1 MKLASIK
8 LDSINKA
15 VDGLTSAVKEA
26 NLIASNIGKKVREAN
41 VRLRERISNASK
53 DFQKRLDSQRKK
65 QREELIE
72 ALGIGGAMRRTGQV
86 IKNTAKGF
94 LGRIMEF
101 LSVVLI
107 GWAVMNIPKIIK
119 GAQSLIGRLKKFYE
133 VGEKLVGDLTQ
144 FLTNF
149 GTELS
154 QIFSNLLGFDF
165 KPLQDKISSIMTKLQ
180 NDFRSVER
188 GLIRDVSNLIDATE
202 DDLIRMMGGQTLMP
216 EGEATEK
223 IDQIIFADGIDK
235 KSFDALPDLIKDGI
249 RRLAA
254 KNIMLT
260 GEDGYRFD
268 DLDLEDL
275 QKAKTSEDFEQVL
288 KNNRFQLVEG
298 KDGTKIYIPPDE
310 VKNNQNIEKDFLDIF
325 KKEEKT
331 NEDKQNQ
338 NLNKMNNKELS
349 FNTVKDNRNFAM
361 NKKSKDVFIPLNNV
375 INNSFTKQQNNS
387 DSSIA
392 LNSTDSNT
400 DYASFENQF
409 LNSIG

>member
-41 VRLRERISNASK
+41 VRLRERISNANK

-133 VGEKLVGDLTQ
+133 VGEKIVGDLTQ

-149 GTELS
+149 GSELN

-202 DDLIRMMGGQTLMP
+202 DDLLRMMGGQFMS
-216 EGEATEK
+216 EGSAKEQV
-223 IDQIIFADGIDK
+223 DQAIFDDGIDK
-235 KSFDALPDLIKDGI
+235 NSFDALPDLIKDGI
-249 RRLAA
+249 GRLAI
-254 KNIMLT
+254 KNIIASD
-260 GEDGYRFD
+260 GEMRFD

-298 KDGTKIYIPPDE
+298 KDGTKIYLPPEE
-310 VKNNQNIEKDFLDIF
+310 VKNNQNIEKDFIDLF
-325 KKEEKT
+325 KKEEKK

>member
-1 MKLASIK
+1 MRLASIK

-26 NLIASNIGKKVREAN
+26 NLIATNIGKKVREAN
-41 VRLRERISNASK
+41 VRLRERISNANK

-133 VGEKLVGDLTQ
+133 VGEKIVSDLTQ

-149 GTELS
+149 GSELN

-188 GLIRDVSNLIDATE
+188 GLIRDVSNLIDLTE
-202 DDLIRMMGGQTLMP
+202 DDILRMMGGQFMS
-216 EGEATEK
+216 EGSAKEK
-223 IDQIIFADGIDK
+223 VDQAIFDDGIDK
-235 KSFDALPDLIKDGI
+235 NSFDALPDLIKDGI
-249 RRLAA
+249 RRLAI
-254 KNIMLT
+254 KNIIASD
-260 GEDGYRFD
+260 GEMRFD

-298 KDGTKIYIPPDE
+298 KDGTKIYLPPEE
-310 VKNNQNIEKDFLDIF
+310 VKNNQNIEKDFIDLF
-325 KKEEKT
+325 KKEEKKS
-331 NEDKQNQ
+331 EDKQNQ

-349 FNTVKDNRNFAM
+349 FNTVKDNRNFSM

>member
-1 MKLASIK
+1 MRLASIK

-41 VRLRERISNASK
+41 VRLRERISNANK

-133 VGEKLVGDLTQ
+133 VGEKIVDDLTQ

-149 GTELS
+149 GSELS

-188 GLIRDVSNLIDATE
+188 GLIRDVSNLVDMTE
-202 DDLIRMMGGQTLMP
+202 DDILRMMGGQTMS
-216 EGEATEK
+216 EGDAKEK
-223 IDQIIFADGIDK
+223 IDQAIFDDGIDK
-235 KSFDALPDLIKDGI
+235 NSFDALPDLIKDGI
-249 RRLAA
+249 RRLAI
-254 KNIMLT
+254 KNIIASD
-260 GEDGYRFD
+260 GEMRFD

-298 KDGTKIYIPPDE
+298 KDGTKIYLPPEE
-310 VKNNQNIEKDFLDIF
+310 VKNNQNIEKDFLDLF
-325 KKEEKT
+325 KREEKK

-361 NKKSKDVFIPLNNV
+361 KKKSKDVFIPLNNV

>member
-15 VDGLTSAVKEA
+15 VDGLTSAVREA

-41 VRLRERISNASK
+41 VRLRERISNANK

-101 LSVVLI
+101 ISVVLI
-107 GWAVMNIPKIIK
+107 GWAIMNIPKIIK

-133 VGEKLVGDLTQ
+133 VGEKIVGDLTQ

-188 GLIRDVSNLIDATE
+188 GLIRDVSNLIDLTE
-202 DDLIRMMGGQTLMP
+202 DDILRMMGSPT
-216 EGEATEK
+216 EIEA
-223 IDQIIFADGIDK
+223 IDQKISEQGIDMDQ
-235 KSFDALPDLIKDGI
+235 FNALPDSIKTGI
-249 RRLAA
+249 RALAV
-254 KNIMLT
+254 KNSK
-260 GEDGYRFD
+260 EDKPIFD
-268 DLDLEDL
+268 ELDLEDL
-275 QKAKTSEDFEQVL
+275 QNADSVEDFEQVL
-288 KNNRFQLVEG
+288 IDNRFRLKEING
-298 KDGTKIYIPPDE
+298 KKVYVPPDAVE
-310 VKNNQNIEKDFLDIF
+310 TQNIEDDIKDIF
-325 KKEEKT
+325 NFDDEIKKNT
-331 NEDKQNQ
+331 
-338 NLNKMNNKELS
+338 KELDNKKDKEIS
-349 FNTVKDNRNFAM
+349 FNSIKNERNFEM
-361 NKKSKDVFIPLNNV
+361 KKKSKDIFIPINDVNNV
-375 INNSFTKQQNNS
+375 NFAKSENKKDSLQLNS
-387 DSSIA
+387 DSDNGI
-392 LNSTDSNT
+392 NSLD
-400 DYASFENQF
+400 NQI
-409 LNSIG
+409 LTKITA

>member
-1 MKLASIK
+1 MRLASIK

-41 VRLRERISNASK
+41 VRLRERISNANK

-133 VGEKLVGDLTQ
+133 VGEKIVGDLTQ

-149 GTELS
+149 GSELN

-188 GLIRDVSNLIDATE
+188 GLIRDVSNLVDATE
-202 DDLIRMMGGQTLMP
+202 DDILRMMGGQTMS
-216 EGEATEK
+216 EGDAKEK
-223 IDQIIFADGIDK
+223 VDQAIFDDGIDK
-235 KSFDALPDLIKDGI
+235 NSFDALPDLIKDGI
-249 RRLAA
+249 RRLAI
-254 KNIMLT
+254 KNIIASD
-260 GEDGYRFD
+260 GEMRFD

-275 QKAKTSEDFEQVL
+275 QKAKTSEDFEKVL

-298 KDGTKIYIPPDE
+298 KDGTKIYLPPEE
-310 VKNNQNIEKDFLDIF
+310 VKNNQNIEKDFLDLF
-325 KKEEKT
+325 KKEEKK
-331 NEDKQNQ
+331 NEDKQTQ

-349 FNTVKDNRNFAM
+349 FNTVKDNRNFEM
-361 NKKSKDVFIPLNNV
+361 KKKSKDVFIPLNDV

-387 DSSIA
+387 DASIA
-392 LNSTDSNT
+392 LNSTDNNK

>member
-41 VRLRERISNASK
+41 VRLRERISNANK

-133 VGEKLVGDLTQ
+133 VGEKIVGDLTQ

-188 GLIRDVSNLIDATE
+188 GLIRDVSNLIDLTE
-202 DDLIRMMGGQTLMP
+202 DDILRMMGGQTMS
-216 EGEATEK
+216 EGSAKEK
-223 IDQIIFADGIDK
+223 VDQAIFDDGIDK
-235 KSFDALPDLIKDGI
+235 NSFDALPDLIKDGI
-249 RRLAA
+249 RRLAI
-254 KNIMLT
+254 KNIIASD
-260 GEDGYRFD
+260 GEMRFD

-298 KDGTKIYIPPDE
+298 KDGTKIYLPPEE
-310 VKNNQNIEKDFLDIF
+310 VKNNQNIEKDFIDLF
-325 KKEEKT
+325 KKEEKKS
-331 NEDKQNQ
+331 EDKQNQ

-375 INNSFTKQQNNS
+375 INSSFTKQQNNS

>member
-41 VRLRERISNASK
+41 VRLRERISNANK

-133 VGEKLVGDLTQ
+133 VGEKIVGDLTQ

-149 GTELS
+149 GSELS

-188 GLIRDVSNLIDATE
+188 GLIRDVSNLIDLTE
-202 DDLIRMMGGQTLMP
+202 DDILRMMGGQTMS
-216 EGEATEK
+216 EGSAKEK
-223 IDQIIFADGIDK
+223 VDQAIFDDGIDK
-235 KSFDALPDLIKDGI
+235 NSFDALPDLIKDGI
-249 RRLAA
+249 RRLAI
-254 KNIMLT
+254 KNIIASD
-260 GEDGYRFD
+260 GEMRFD

-298 KDGTKIYIPPDE
+298 KDGTKIYLPPEE
-310 VKNNQNIEKDFLDIF
+310 VKNNQNIEKDFIDLF
-325 KKEEKT
+325 KKEEKK

-387 DSSIA
+387 DSSTA

-400 DYASFENQF
+400 DYASFDNQIIQAI
-409 LNSIG
+409 NP

>member
-1 MKLASIK
+1 MRLASIK

-26 NLIASNIGKKVREAN
+26 NLIATNIGKKVREAN
-41 VRLRERISNASK
+41 VRLRERISNANK

-202 DDLIRMMGGQTLMP
+202 DDLIRMMGGQTMS
-216 EGEATEK
+216 EGDAKEK
-223 IDQIIFADGIDK
+223 IDQTIFDDGIDK
-235 KSFDALPDLIKDGI
+235 NSFDALPDLIKDGI
-249 RRLAA
+249 RRLAI
-254 KNIMLT
+254 KNIIASD
-260 GEDGYRFD
+260 GEMRFD

-275 QKAKTSEDFEQVL
+275 QKAKTSEDFEKVL

-298 KDGTKIYIPPDE
+298 KDGTKIYLPPEE
-310 VKNNQNIEKDFLDIF
+310 VKNNQNIEKDFLDLF
-325 KKEEKT
+325 KREEKK

-361 NKKSKDVFIPLNNV
+361 KKKSKDVFIPLNNV